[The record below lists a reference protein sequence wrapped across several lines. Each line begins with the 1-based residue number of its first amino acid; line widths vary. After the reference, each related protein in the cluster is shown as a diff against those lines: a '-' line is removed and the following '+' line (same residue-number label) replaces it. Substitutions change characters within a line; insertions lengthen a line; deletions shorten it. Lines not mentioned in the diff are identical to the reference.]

1 VLLAF
6 PWLFVPFG
14 LYNLI
19 VFSKAGTVAPQEV
32 FNQAVGG
39 IRLASG
45 AIWSPSLGD
54 VLITLALML
63 LFGEIL
69 QAAAK
74 GAKSLLDHC
83 LSVALFLLCV
93 SEFIV
98 KPEAATSVFF
108 LFVFISLIDVLAGFC
123 VTFSAARRD
132 FAAGGAS

>member
-6 PWLFVPFG
+6 PWLIVPFG

-32 FNQAVGG
+32 FNQAVGA

-45 AIWSPSLGD
+45 AIWYPSLGD
-54 VLITLALML
+54 GLITLALML

-69 QAAAK
+69 QAAAR
-74 GAKSLLDHC
+74 GAKSVLDHS
-83 LSVALFLLCV
+83 LSTVLFLLCL

-98 KPEAATSVFF
+98 RREAATSVFF
-108 LFVFISLIDVLAGFC
+108 LFVFITLIDVLAGFW
-123 VTFSAARRD
+123 VTISAARRD
-132 FAAGGAS
+132 FPAGGAS